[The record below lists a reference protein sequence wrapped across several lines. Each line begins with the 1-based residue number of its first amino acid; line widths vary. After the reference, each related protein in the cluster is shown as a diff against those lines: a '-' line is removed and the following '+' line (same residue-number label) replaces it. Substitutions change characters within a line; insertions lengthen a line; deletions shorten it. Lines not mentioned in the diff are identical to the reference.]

1 LLHRQP
7 IDVTFNSN
15 VLFNALLSHQT
26 LRSFDQYSNLVLDE
40 STERKTHRHKDGTVY
55 FSDVPMGV
63 YIVRGDSIVL
73 LGQVAP
79 DDGMKKVE
87 PAELEEM
94 MKGSDQAAL
103 EWDFDKD
110 LQA

>member
-1 LLHRQP
+1 M
-7 IDVTFNSN
+7 
-15 VLFNALLSHQT
+15 VLEEAS
-26 LRSFDQYSNLVLDE
+26 
-40 STERKTHRHKDGTVY
+40 ERKVHNGKDGSIFY
-55 FSDVPMGV
+55 SDVPMGV

-73 LGQVAP
+73 LGQISP

-87 PAELEEM
+87 PAEMEEM
-94 MKGSDQAAL
+94 VKNAEKEEL

>member
-1 LLHRQP
+1 MLA
-7 IDVTFNSN
+7 D
-15 VLFNALLSHQT
+15 
-26 LRSFDQYSNLVLDE
+26 
-40 STERKTHRHKDGTVY
+40 STERKVHRHKDGTIY

-79 DDGMKKVE
+79 DEGMKKVE
-87 PAELEEM
+87 LAELDEM
-94 MKGSDQAAL
+94 IKGSGEAVL

>member
-1 LLHRQP
+1 
-7 IDVTFNSN
+7 
-15 VLFNALLSHQT
+15 
-26 LRSFDQYSNLVLDE
+26 
-40 STERKTHRHKDGTVY
+40 
-55 FSDVPMGV
+55 MGV

-79 DDGMKKVE
+79 DEGMKKVE
-87 PAELEEM
+87 LAELDEM
-94 MKGSDQAAL
+94 IKGSGEAVL

>member
-1 LLHRQP
+1 MCVSKYSFL
-7 IDVTFNSN
+7 
-15 VLFNALLSHQT
+15 VLCSPLIQVV
-26 LRSFDQYSNLVLDE
+26 RSFDQYSNMVLDE
-40 STERKTHRHKDGTVY
+40 ATERKIHRHTDGTVY
-55 FSDVPMGV
+55 YSDVPMYV

-87 PAELEEM
+87 PTELDEM
-94 MKGSDQAAL
+94 MKGSNKEAL